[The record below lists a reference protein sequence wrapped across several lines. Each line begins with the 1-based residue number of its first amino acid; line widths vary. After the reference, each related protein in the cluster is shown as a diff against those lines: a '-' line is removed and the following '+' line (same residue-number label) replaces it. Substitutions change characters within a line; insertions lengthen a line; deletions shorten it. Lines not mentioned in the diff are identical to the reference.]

1 MARKKK
7 KPPLPELSPGNGVID
22 THCHLDMLSGEEEL
36 GTIIYSAKGVG
47 VKQIITVGI
56 DLQSSQKAVQYT
68 GQYPGVYATIGVHPH
83 NVASITDSYLEQLIK
98 LAEHPK
104 VVAYGEIGLDFVKMY
119 APKET
124 QLEQFEK
131 QVGIAKDLELPLV
144 IHDREAHDDILH
156 ILRKFS
162 PFPAGGVMHCF
173 SGELRYAEEILAL
186 GFYISIPGVV
196 TFNKANELQKVVQNI
211 PLASILIETDAPFL
225 APVPMR
231 GRKNKPDYLLYT
243 AQKIAELK
251 EASLDTVARITSENA
266 AKLFLDS
273 KNN

>member
-22 THCHLDMLSGEEEL
+22 THCHLDMLSGEKEL
-36 GTIIYSAKGVG
+36 GTIICSANGAG

-56 DLQSSQKAVQYT
+56 DLQSSQKAVQYAE
-68 GQYPGVYATIGVHPH
+68 QYPGVYATIGVHPH
-83 NVASITDSYLEQLIK
+83 NVASITDPYLEQLIK

-124 QLEQFEK
+124 QLEQYEK
-131 QVGIAKDLELPLV
+131 QVRLAKDLGLPLV
-144 IHDREAHDDILH
+144 IHDREAHDDIIH
-156 ILRKFS
+156 ILKKFS

-173 SGELRYAEEILAL
+173 SGDLQYAEEVLAL

-196 TFNKANELQKVVQNI
+196 TFNKTYELQKVVQHI

-225 APVPMR
+225 APAPMR

-251 EASLDTVARITSENA
+251 ETSLDTVARITSENA

>member
-22 THCHLDMLSGEEEL
+22 THCHLDMLSGDKVL
-36 GTIIYSAKGVG
+36 DTIIHSANEAG

-56 DLQSSQKAVQYT
+56 DLQSSRKAVQYAE
-68 GQYPGVYATIGVHPH
+68 QYPGVYATIGVHPH
-83 NVASITDSYLEQLIK
+83 NVADITDAYIEQIIK
-98 LAEHPK
+98 LADHPK
-104 VVAYGEIGLDFVKMY
+104 VVAYGEIGLDFVKLY

-124 QLEQFEK
+124 QLEQFER
-131 QVGIAKDLELPLV
+131 QVQLAKKLSLPLV

-156 ILRKFS
+156 ILKKYL

-173 SGELRYAEEILAL
+173 SGNLEYAKKIIDL

-196 TFNKANELQKVVQNI
+196 TFNKALDLQKVAQQI
-211 PLASILIETDAPFL
+211 PIDVLLIETDAPFL

-231 GRKNKPDYLLYT
+231 GRKNKPDYVLYT
-243 AQKIAELK
+243 AQKIAELQGMT
-251 EASLDTVARITSENA
+251 LDDVAHITTENG
-266 AKLFLDS
+266 AKLFLDKT
-273 KNN
+273 KN

>member
-1 MARKKK
+1 MAPKKK

-36 GTIIYSAKGVG
+36 GAIIYSANGVG

-56 DLQSSQKAVQYT
+56 DLQSSQKAVQYAE
-68 GQYPGVYATIGVHPH
+68 QYPGVYATIGVHPH

-131 QVGIAKDLELPLV
+131 QVEIAKDLELPLV

-156 ILRKFS
+156 MLKKFS

-196 TFNKANELQKVVQNI
+196 TFNKTNELQKVVQHI

-243 AQKIAELK
+243 VQKIAELK

-266 AKLFLDS
+266 VKLFLDS